1 MARTRAVTLQDVL
14 TMSGPNN
21 TDMAVQNE
29 EFFVDVS
36 GHDKVVV
43 HYSILNADTV
53 TLYLE
58 TAQVKDKKYWRT
70 TKSWAAEGTG
80 SVVLTRDAGLTSE
93 FLENFLR
100 WRIAASDTTWK
111 LTFRLQLFLK

>member
-1 MARTRAVTLQDVL
+1 MARTRAVTLQDAL
-14 TMSGPNN
+14 TMFGPNN

-29 EFFVDVS
+29 EFFTDVS

-43 HYSILNADTV
+43 RYTILNADTV
-53 TLYLE
+53 TLYLQ
-58 TAQVKDKKYWRT
+58 TSQVKDKRYWRD
-70 TKSWAAEGTG
+70 TKSWTVEGTG

-111 LTFRLQLFLK
+111 LSFRLQLFLK